1 MKPYRLEMNAACG
14 AGLAGATVMIAGLV
28 GCAAGLQERFQSHIE
43 YLADDALEGRG
54 LGSEGI
60 EMAASYIAEQFAEIG
75 LEPVGDDGGY
85 FQSFTMSLQR
95 ELTTDTRLAFS
106 AEESKRALHD
116 EYIPFSFSSEDAFDG
131 GVVFCGYGAVAPEHD
146 HDDFAEVDLEG
157 AVALILRGEPPSWGD
172 DEDDLSRH
180 AMFRNKVYN
189 AKDRG
194 AVAVLIVNQKPSDG
208 EPDTLMHFRRR
219 SGDQYGIP
227 AFHIKRAVAEVLLQ
241 RGGLDSLD
249 HQQER
254 LDAGEVVSAPL
265 GHVKAEGQAVF
276 DSTNATVKNVLG
288 LMRGTGPNADEYVVI
303 GAHYDHL
310 GLRPPMMRRFRR
322 GQRTTED
329 ETPQIHNGA
338 DDNASGVAGLI
349 ETARLFATQ
358 GRPERSLL
366 FIAFTAE
373 ETGLHGSKHY
383 IEHAAVPLDRT
394 VAMLNMDMIGRMD
407 PKERGIQV
415 FGMGCGSSFTEI
427 LHKANRGL
435 GLKIEPIQEPGGNSD
450 HAAFVTKSIPSLHF
464 FTGHHTD
471 YHKPTDDSDKIN
483 AAGGAKVTR
492 FVYRATGALANGEEK
507 PEYIVVKTS
516 EKKREGVAPSYKVV
530 MGLAPGYVDDDQRG
544 MAVDHVSP
552 EGPAEQAGMK
562 DGDRIVRI
570 GDNDVANVYDYM
582 AATRNND
589 PGDTVAVIVLR
600 NGKEVSLQVTLAAP

>member
-1 MKPYRLEMNAACG
+1 MTAVCG
-14 AGLAGATVMIAGLV
+14 AKLAAATIMIAGLS
-28 GCAAGLQERFQSHIE
+28 GCAAALQERFQHHIE

-54 LGSEGI
+54 LGSKGI
-60 EMAASYIAEQFAEIG
+60 DLAASYIADEFAEIG

-85 FQSFTMSLQR
+85 FQSFTMSLHR
-95 ELTTDTRLAFS
+95 ELSDDSRLMFGG
-106 AEESKRALHD
+106 EESKRRLRED
-116 EYIPFSFSSEDAFDG
+116 YIPFSFSCEDAFDG
-131 GVVFCGYGAVAPEHD
+131 GVVFCGYGAVAPEYD
-146 HDDFAEVDLEG
+146 HDDFEEVDLEG
-157 AVALILRGEPPSWGD
+157 AVALILRGEPPSWGE
-172 DEDDLSRH
+172 EDSSSRSMFDSFSRH

-194 AVAVLIVNQKPSDG
+194 AVAVLIVNQKPPEE
-208 EPDTLMHFRRR
+208 EPDRLMRFRRR

-227 AFHIKRAVAEVLLQ
+227 AFHIKRAVAEILLQ

-249 HQQER
+249 DQQER

-310 GLRPPMMRRFRR
+310 GLRRPMMRRFQRGRR
-322 GQRTTED
+322 AAED
-329 ETPQIHNGA
+329 VAPQIHNGA

-349 ETARLFATQ
+349 ETARLFATNGPPQ
-358 GRPERSLL
+358 RSLV

-373 ETGLHGSKHY
+373 ETGLQGSKHY
-383 IEHAAVPLDRT
+383 IEFPAVPLDRT
-394 VAMLNMDMIGRMD
+394 IAMLNMDMIGRLD
-407 PKERGIQV
+407 PVERGIQV
-415 FGMGCGSSFTEI
+415 FGMGCASSFPEA
-427 LHKANRGL
+427 LEKANRGL

-450 HAAFVTKSIPSLHF
+450 HAPFVTKDIPSLHF
-464 FTGHHTD
+464 FTGQHRD

-492 FVYRATGALANGEEK
+492 LVYRATDVLANGGAK

-516 EKKREGVAPSYKVV
+516 ERKREGVAPSYKVV
-530 MGLAPGYVDDDQRG
+530 MGLAPVYVDDDQRG

-562 DGDRIVRI
+562 GGDRIVRI

-582 AATRNND
+582 AATRNNE

-600 NGKEVSLQVTLAAP
+600 NGKELTLQVTLAAP